1 MENIINNNINNNS
14 GNSNINN
21 DISIGNNDQVLSP
34 NELQEILT
42 NAAVNVSVPSIKKYV
57 DDSGETTFIW
67 NKREYRLSD
76 LQDKNI
82 PEYDLDTVVSYML
95 IDWSNVLHDLCK
107 ADLEE
112 VCYAREHAH
121 TYFTQSIGDSEV
133 WEVAVTEALVDVTG
147 DTTFQDW
154 EYYMELFGIE
164 NEEFKRYYEA
174 VHDKIFNAL
183 NDASEQFVKIYAE
196 NRFNVLI
203 KELENANI
211 QTQA

>member
-1 MENIINNNINNNS
+1 MKNIINNN
-14 GNSNINN
+14 NINN
-21 DISIGNNDQVLSP
+21 GNNGRILNPD
-34 NELQEILT
+34 ELQDILM
-42 NAAVNVSVPSIKKYV
+42 NATVNVSVPSIKKYV
-57 DDSGETTFIW
+57 DGSGETTFIW

-82 PEYDLDTVVSYML
+82 PEYDLNTVVSYML
-95 IDWSNVLHDLCK
+95 IDWSSVLHDLCK

-121 TYFTQSIGDSEV
+121 TYFAQSIGDSVV

-164 NEEFKRYYEA
+164 NYEFQRYYEA

-183 NDASEQFVKIYAE
+183 NDASEKFVKIYAE
-196 NRFNVLI
+196 NRFNVLV
-203 KELENANI
+203 KELENAN
-211 QTQA
+211 TQA

>member
-1 MENIINNNINNNS
+1 MQ
-14 GNSNINN
+14 
-21 DISIGNNDQVLSP
+21 D
-34 NELQEILT
+34 ILT
-42 NAAVNVSVPSIKKYV
+42 NAAVNVNVPSIKKYV

-107 ADLEE
+107 ADLKE

-183 NDASEQFVKIYAE
+183 NDISEQFVKIYAE
-196 NRFNVLI
+196 NRFNVLV